1 MYRIQLAS
9 NTLPLPNEILRI
21 VFSLLPHTE
30 RVYFKHDEGDYHG
43 LPQILVLRTVSR
55 QFRIVANEDGF
66 WEAGDTDFASLLSQG
81 ADDYS
86 NNNQPRNLERED
98 MFFKALFDDK
108 NFARRLN
115 RKTEWTFS
123 SFPNLF
129 YVMQNVSHFSRNA
142 ERITLRMNDKTEM
155 AINEL
160 AVCQR
165 IKALYIYGAYNI
177 NSFDTIV
184 KSCPDLEC
192 LHLDD
197 LGNYDT
203 LGTIEHN
210 LLQTLFIS
218 IRTNEPYVEPRLS
231 KFLPI
236 NSAKTLT
243 SLNITGFS
251 MMSYPATLYDKK
263 LLDSF
268 INLAHLSIGYLN
280 NELCDL
286 LIHTNVRL
294 VSLKVGILSKPFS
307 VQPEKKYLDLLKS
320 PSLDRLELLAL
331 SVTGEIRYDFSQSFR
346 NMDAY
351 FKCCAP
357 IVEVITTHRK
367 TIKRLELNM
376 AIHVSWLHYLPNMTN
391 LMSLHLFVPIFPVMG
406 SAFRDNEES
415 LISNDDAALKIERI
429 FKSVYQSHIEKPAL
443 EVTFQNDYLWYPT
456 SDEESDEDP

>member
-1 MYRIQLAS
+1 
-9 NTLPLPNEILRI
+9 
-21 VFSLLPHTE
+21 
-30 RVYFKHDEGDYHG
+30 VYFKHDEGDSHG

-66 WEAGDTDFASLLSQG
+66 WEAGDTDFASLLPRG

-86 NNNQPRNLERED
+86 NNNQLRNLDHED

-108 NFARRLN
+108 KFARRLN

-129 YVMQNVSHFSRNA
+129 YAMRNVSHFSRNA
-142 ERITLRMNDKTEM
+142 ERITLRMNAKTEM
-155 AINEL
+155 AISEL
-160 AVCQR
+160 AVCQG
-165 IKALYIYGAYNI
+165 IKTLCIYGACNI

-184 KSCPDLEC
+184 KSCPGLDC
-192 LHLDD
+192 LHLED

-210 LLQTLFIS
+210 SLQTLFIS
-218 IRTNEPYVEPRLS
+218 IRTNEPYAEPRLS

-251 MMSYPATLYDKK
+251 MIPYPETFYDKT

-268 INLAHLSIGYLN
+268 INLSHLSIRYLN
-280 NELCDL
+280 NELCDH
-286 LIHTNVRL
+286 LIHTNLRL
-294 VSLKVGILSKPFS
+294 RSLKAGILSKPFS
-307 VQPEKKYLDLLKS
+307 IQPEKKYLDLLKS
-320 PSLDRLELLAL
+320 SSLDRLELLAL
-331 SVTGEIRYDFSQSFR
+331 SVTGELRYDISESFR
-346 NMDAY
+346 NMEAY

-357 IVEVITTHRK
+357 IVDVITTHQK
-367 TIKRLELNM
+367 SVKKLELNM
-376 AIHVSWLHYLPNMTN
+376 AIDVSWLHCFPNMIN
-391 LMSLHLFVPIFPVMG
+391 LTSLHWFIPIFPVMG

-415 LISNDDAALKIERI
+415 LISNDYAALKLQRI
-429 FKSVYQSHIEKPAL
+429 FRSVYQSQIEKPAF
-443 EVTFQNDYLWYPT
+443 EVTFQDDYLWYPT